1 MEGDKVKALI
11 IERGYS
17 VAQVADKIGTSQQ
30 NLSASLK
37 HTDVRSGLL
46 ERIARAI
53 DVPLAAFY
61 GEGFGVMQ
69 SVTGNNNTQV
79 SGNSNT
85 VSAGGDAIL
94 ELLKMKDEQLLI
106 SMKQTFAVQEQM
118 GRLID
123 KICKNTED
131 LGEK

>member
-1 MEGDKVKALI
+1 
-11 IERGYS
+11 
-17 VAQVADKIGTSQQ
+17 
-30 NLSASLK
+30 
-37 HTDVRSGLL
+37 
-46 ERIARAI
+46 
-53 DVPLAAFY
+53 
-61 GEGFGVMQ
+61 MQ